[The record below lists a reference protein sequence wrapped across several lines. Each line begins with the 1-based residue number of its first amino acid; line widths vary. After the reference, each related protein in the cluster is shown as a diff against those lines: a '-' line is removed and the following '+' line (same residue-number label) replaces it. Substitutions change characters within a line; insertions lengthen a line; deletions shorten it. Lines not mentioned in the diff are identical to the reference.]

1 MILDFVPL
9 PCLNRT
15 ITMKYNE
22 LERKVRKIGCY
33 DTGRQQAGHPIW
45 YSPITKQ
52 EFQMSNHG
60 NEEVASG
67 TLNKIMKKAGLK

>member
-1 MILDFVPL
+1 
-9 PCLNRT
+9 
-15 ITMKYNE
+15 MKYNE
-22 LERKVRKIGCY
+22 LERKVRRIGCY